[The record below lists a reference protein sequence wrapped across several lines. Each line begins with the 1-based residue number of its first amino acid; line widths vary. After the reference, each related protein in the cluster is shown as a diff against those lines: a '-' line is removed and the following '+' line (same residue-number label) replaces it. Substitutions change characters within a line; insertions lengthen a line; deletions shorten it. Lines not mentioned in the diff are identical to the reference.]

1 MFFEIDDVIW
11 SYDFLENVGT
21 LYNLRINLLNEKE
34 TILDSSTAS
43 MEVDLTKMIYSLKNI
58 ISKKIENITDKSE
71 KQKKEIFAAS
81 NSVLTNLSQL
91 VKKRSHIINQF
102 TKRNIITKSEKF
114 FDAPKKI
121 TESIREEKSKKERD
135 RSVPKYV
142 KVPEEK
148 FNLVKEITNKNKD
161 LGTTINSKRYTLN
174 DANDLVNRIAK
185 QKIGKNKAID
195 FYNNLMKKA
204 EQISELRSTL
214 LRQQML
220 TILNYLGE
228 IFKLSLKQMM
238 NNQSLQICLN

>member
-1 MFFEIDDVIW
+1 MQFDLNKLIF
-11 SYDFLENVGT
+11 T
-21 LYNLRINLLNEKE
+21 LK
-34 TILDSSTAS
+34 S
-43 MEVDLTKMIYSLKNI
+43 I
-58 ISKKIENITDKSE
+58 IFKKIKNITDKSE
-71 KQKKEIFAAS
+71 KQKKEIFAAPI
-81 NSVLTNLSQL
+81 NVLTNLSVL
-91 VKKRSHIINQF
+91 IKRREDIINQF
-102 TKRNIITKSEKF
+102 KRENIVTKSEKF

-161 LGTTINSKRYTLN
+161 LGTTINSKIYTLN

-220 TILNYLGE
+220 KILNYLGE

>member
-1 MFFEIDDVIW
+1 M
-11 SYDFLENVGT
+11 
-21 LYNLRINLLNEKE
+21 
-34 TILDSSTAS
+34 
-43 MEVDLTKMIYSLKNI
+43 
-58 ISKKIENITDKSE
+58 
-71 KQKKEIFAAS
+71 
-81 NSVLTNLSQL
+81 
-91 VKKRSHIINQF
+91 
-102 TKRNIITKSEKF
+102 
-114 FDAPKKI
+114 
-121 TESIREEKSKKERD
+121 
-135 RSVPKYV
+135 
-142 KVPEEK
+142 PEEK

-174 DANDLVNRIAK
+174 DANDLINRIAK

-220 TILNYLGE
+220 KILNYLGE

>member
-1 MFFEIDDVIW
+1 MFFEIDDPVIR

-121 TESIREEKSKKERD
+121 TESVTEEKSKKESD
-135 RSVPKYV
+135 
-142 KVPEEK
+142 
-148 FNLVKEITNKNKD
+148 
-161 LGTTINSKRYTLN
+161 
-174 DANDLVNRIAK
+174 
-185 QKIGKNKAID
+185 
-195 FYNNLMKKA
+195 
-204 EQISELRSTL
+204 
-214 LRQQML
+214 
-220 TILNYLGE
+220 
-228 IFKLSLKQMM
+228 
-238 NNQSLQICLN
+238 

>member
-1 MFFEIDDVIW
+1 MQFDLNKLIF
-11 SYDFLENVGT
+11 T
-21 LYNLRINLLNEKE
+21 LK
-34 TILDSSTAS
+34 S
-43 MEVDLTKMIYSLKNI
+43 I
-58 ISKKIENITDKSE
+58 IFKKIKNITDKSE
-71 KQKKEIFAAS
+71 KQKKEIFAAPI
-81 NSVLTNLSQL
+81 NVLTNLSVL
-91 VKKRSHIINQF
+91 IKRREDIINQF
-102 TKRNIITKSEKF
+102 KKENIITKSEKF

-135 RSVPKYV
+135 RSVPKQV

-214 LRQQML
+214 LRQQM
-220 TILNYLGE
+220 
-228 IFKLSLKQMM
+228 
-238 NNQSLQICLN
+238 